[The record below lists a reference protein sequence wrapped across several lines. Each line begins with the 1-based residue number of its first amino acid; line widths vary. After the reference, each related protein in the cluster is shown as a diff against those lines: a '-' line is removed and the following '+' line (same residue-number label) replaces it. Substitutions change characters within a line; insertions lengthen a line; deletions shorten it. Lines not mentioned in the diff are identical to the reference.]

1 VRRGND
7 GRNSD
12 LCSIGAAHPI
22 VTGGGWASK
31 TRGGTMA
38 AVYPDL
44 ANKVVLVTGGAS
56 GIGAAIV
63 RRFVAQKSTVLF
75 FDIQAGAGAALA
87 DELTSTGLAAH
98 FARVDLTDTKALQAA
113 IAEASSRH
121 GPIEILINNAAH
133 DERHATETVT
143 PDYWDDR
150 IAVNL
155 KHQFFAAQAVL
166 PGMKA
171 AKAGA
176 IINFGSTSWMV
187 GQGGMAA
194 YTASKSAVLGL
205 TRSLARDYGPFG
217 IRVNAIAPGWI
228 MTERQIEK
236 WLTPESEAE
245 LMRRQCLK
253 RKLMPDELAR
263 FTVFLASEEASA
275 CTAQHYIV
283 DGGWV

>member
-1 VRRGND
+1 
-7 GRNSD
+7 
-12 LCSIGAAHPI
+12 
-22 VTGGGWASK
+22 
-31 TRGGTMA
+31 MA
-38 AVYPDL
+38 AAYPDL

-63 RRFVAQKSTVLF
+63 RRFAEQRSTVLF
-75 FDIQAGAGAALA
+75 FDIQAATGAALA
-87 DELTSTGLAAH
+87 DELTHAGRAAH

-113 IAEASSRH
+113 IADAGRRH
-121 GPIEILINNAAH
+121 GPIQILVNNAAH
-133 DERHATETVT
+133 DERHATEAVT
-143 PDYWDDR
+143 PEYWDDR

-171 AKAGA
+171 ANAGV

-205 TRSLARDYGPFG
+205 TRSLARDYGPYN

-236 WLTPESEAE
+236 WLTPEGEAE
-245 LMRRQCLK
+245 LMKRQCLK

-263 FTVFLASEEASA
+263 FTLFLASEEASA
-275 CTAQHYIV
+275 CTAQHYVV